1 MKFRLSVILIMVTAY
16 YSCGPASSST
26 VADLYDLSDTIHYKL
41 SETIQGQGGVY
52 FKTEIY
58 THERDTALSYVKVF
72 NYDQQ
77 LAAVQFYKSNLKD
90 GPTITFGD
98 KAQRQQGTY
107 YRNDTAIDMRSFNK

>member
-1 MKFRLSVILIMVTAY
+1 MKLQIFVILMMLVAC
-16 YSCGPASSST
+16 YSCKQASSST
-26 VADLYDLSDTIHYKL
+26 VADLYDLSDTINYEL
-41 SETIQGQGGVY
+41 SETLQGQGGVY

-58 THERDTALSYVKVF
+58 THKRDTALSYVKVF

-77 LAAVQFYKSNLKD
+77 LAAMQFYRSNHKD